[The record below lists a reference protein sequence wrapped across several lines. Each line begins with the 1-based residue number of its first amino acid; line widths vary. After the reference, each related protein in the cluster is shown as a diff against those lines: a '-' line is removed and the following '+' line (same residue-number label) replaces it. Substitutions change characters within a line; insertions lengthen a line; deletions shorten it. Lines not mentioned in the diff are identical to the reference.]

1 MSSIQLGINSIIS
14 NIEIN
19 VNKLSRIKNIV
30 RLGGLSKEHLLKTS
44 QLSVTKFFDLMTI
57 GRMCLYKY

>member
-1 MSSIQLGINSIIS
+1 MSSTQLGINSIIS

-30 RLGGLSKEHLLKTS
+30 RLGGLSKEQLSKTS
-44 QLSVTKFFDLMTI
+44 QLSVPKFFDLMTI

>member
-1 MSSIQLGINSIIS
+1 MSSIQLGINGIIS

-19 VNKLSRIKNIV
+19 VNNLSRIKNIV
-30 RLGGLSKEHLLKTS
+30 RLGGLSKEQLSKTS
-44 QLSVTKFFDLMTI
+44 QLSVPKLLNFITI